1 MRWWPAFPVPGSENL
16 EEKLIGNPE
25 VRRWLYSIG
34 IALSALLAAIGIIDN
49 NIVAPV
55 NVLLAAVFGIALTN
69 TSNDKEN

>member
-1 MRWWPAFPVPGSENL
+1 MPWRAAFPAPVSENL

-34 IALSALLAAIGIIDN
+34 VALSALLAAIGIVNSEIL
-49 NIVAPV
+49 API

-69 TSNDKEN
+69 TPNKE